1 MPYESV
7 GMEFVELECV
17 CGEVLFTFF
26 FSGGCDSFLI
36 DQPIHTSHL
45 PFTGRAVLE
54 RSCARMPAY
63 SFLDILTY
71 L

>member
-1 MPYESV
+1 MKVLGWNSLSWNV
-7 GMEFVELECV
+7 FVEKSCL
-17 CGEVLFTFF
+17 LSF